1 MNIFL
6 ERYKELLGDDFKGL
20 QAAKDFHSLRINTL
34 KISEKELIERL
45 ENEKVKLEKVEF
57 LDYGYSYQSSFSLGA
72 TPEYLMGYYY
82 LQEAASQIPVQ
93 ILGPK
98 ENEIVLDMAAAPGSK
113 TTQIAQYMKNKGKLI
128 AVDSNISRIIAL
140 RNNIERCG
148 VTNTIIYQKDAR
160 FIKDFGIQFDKVLLD
175 APCSGNFITD
185 AEWFGKRTVESINE
199 RAELQKELLK
209 AAISVTKKNGLI
221 FYSTCSLEPEENEFI
236 VDWALS
242 KGVEIFETDLKIGSP
257 GLTEALGK
265 KLNKDVAKTRRFW
278 PHKTNTQGFFVA
290 LLRKK

>member
-6 ERYKELLGDDFKGL
+6 ERYKELLGEDFKGL
-20 QAAKDFHSLRINTL
+20 QTAKNFHYLRVNTL
-34 KISEKELIERL
+34 KISEKELIKRL
-45 ENEKVKLEKVEF
+45 ENEKIKLRKVEF
-57 LDYGYSYQSSFSLGA
+57 LDYGYSYQAPFSLGA

-93 ILGPK
+93 ILNPK
-98 ENEIVLDMAAAPGSK
+98 ENEIVLDIAAAPGSK
-113 TTQIAQYMKNKGKLI
+113 TTQIAQYMKNKGILI
-128 AVDSNISRIIAL
+128 AIDSNISRIIAL

-175 APCSGNFITD
+175 APCSGNFIID
-185 AEWFGKRTVESINE
+185 PEWFGKRTIESIHK

-221 FYSTCSLEPEENEFI
+221 VYSTCSLEPEENEFV

-242 KGVEIFETDLKIGSP
+242 KDVEIIETGLKIGSP
-257 GLTEALGK
+257 GLKTAFGK
-265 KLNKDVAKTRRFW
+265 TLNKDIAKTRRFW

>member
-1 MNIFL
+1 MNAFL
-6 ERYKELLGDDFKGL
+6 ERYKELLGEDFKGL
-20 QAAKDFHSLRINTL
+20 QAAKDFHCLRVNTL
-34 KISEKELIERL
+34 KIIEKELIERL
-45 ENEKVKLEKVEF
+45 ENEKVKLRKVEF

-93 ILGPK
+93 ILNPK
-98 ENEIVLDMAAAPGSK
+98 ENETVLDMAAAPGSK
-113 TTQIAQYMKNKGKLI
+113 TTQIAQYMNNKGTLV
-128 AVDSNISRIIAL
+128 AVDSNISRITAL

-185 AEWFGKRTVESINE
+185 PEWFGKRTIESISE

-209 AAISVTKKNGLI
+209 AAISVTKKNGFI
-221 FYSTCSLEPEENEFI
+221 VYSTCSLEPEENEFV
-236 VDWALS
+236 VDWVLS
-242 KGVEIFETDLKIGSP
+242 KGVEIVETGLEIGSP
-257 GLTEALGK
+257 GLTSAFGK
-265 KLNKDVAKTRRFW
+265 TLNKDVAKTRRFW
-278 PHKTNTQGFFVA
+278 PHKTNTQGFFIA
-290 LLRKK
+290 LLKKK